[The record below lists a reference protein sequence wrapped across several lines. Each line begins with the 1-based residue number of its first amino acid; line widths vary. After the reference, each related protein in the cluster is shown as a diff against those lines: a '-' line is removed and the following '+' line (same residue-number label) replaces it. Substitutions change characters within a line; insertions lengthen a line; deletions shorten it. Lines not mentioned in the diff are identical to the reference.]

1 MEFMIVR
8 IEIFLLLVNL
18 CACFILSMLN
28 KTKIILCV
36 LLGIAIIQYLFIEW
50 NSLLG
55 LLFRLI

>member
-55 LLFRLI
+55 LVFRLI